1 MNAHD
6 PVLTAFDKHMRAR
19 IEIGVGQESRSPVHY
34 VHHAGVEYVKDGL
47 RLLSVGDGRHA
58 ATRQDLRD
66 QCIVMPPVIDSA
78 SR

>member
-1 MNAHD
+1 
-6 PVLTAFDKHMRAR
+6 
-19 IEIGVGQESRSPVHY
+19 
-34 VHHAGVEYVKDGL
+34 L

-66 QCIVMPPVIDSA
+66 QCIGMPPVIDSA